1 MNAYLGHKPL
11 LKPYVVLT
19 QRDTS
24 PCILR
29 VDKIKSREEVKGG
42 CRILYDDREY
52 LVRESFLKVGKLIN
66 EAKRK
71 FGDDTD
77 R

>member
-1 MNAYLGHKPL
+1 MNDLGHKPL
-11 LKPYVVLT
+11 THPFIFLT
-19 QRDTS
+19 QQKDKS
-24 PCILR
+24 FCILR

-42 CRILYDDREY
+42 CRIFYDDREY
-52 LVRESFLKVGKLIN
+52 LVKESFLKVGKLIN

-71 FGDDTD
+71 FGDDAD